1 MILPS
6 INKQASNAH
15 TQTQL
20 PALPYNLIV
29 AEPSS
34 VSRTINRTSTPVPLS
49 PAGLCSF
56 HYTVQAA
63 LQVAT
68 VPAPNPPTPDPPP
81 FVTYRKEKSQT
92 RCLWYRSCFSLTAN
106 RLNGE
111 KIYIFFASS
120 ASQIVSYVSS
130 LEFQKRQHLKLC
142 SKLLSGRQTQL
153 FLTKFFHIQIF
164 LSSYKHYFLF
174 CLEIW
179 DKVVRVQKQQ
189 EEILS
194 DAVSVTL
201 TYKNRNTHS
210 SKYIQALYCVIQF
223 ELPNILQLFTCY
235 QCFCLKWKSKLVS
248 WHLCTW
254 VHILDANSYQ

>member
-1 MILPS
+1 M
-6 INKQASNAH
+6 
-15 TQTQL
+15 
-20 PALPYNLIV
+20 V
-29 AEPSS
+29 
-34 VSRTINRTSTPVPLS
+34 
-49 PAGLCSF
+49 
-56 HYTVQAA
+56 
-63 LQVAT
+63 
-68 VPAPNPPTPDPPP
+68 
-81 FVTYRKEKSQT
+81 RK
-92 RCLWYRSCFSLTAN
+92 
-106 RLNGE
+106 
-111 KIYIFFASS
+111 YIFFCIFCFSNRLLCVFFAVSEKTT
-120 ASQIVSYVSS
+120 SQIVFWVIESQINSI
-130 LEFQKRQHLKLC
+130 F
-142 SKLLSGRQTQL
+142 
-153 FLTKFFHIQIF
+153 TKFFHIQIF

-254 VHILDANSYQ
+254 VHILARCKIRTNKYIYHCIIQK